1 MANRNK
7 VPTKASAP
15 LTSETLTQ
23 LRAAARGNSSDPEE
37 PGVYDKLVNALKRS
51 TFAVPI
57 AGVGLS
63 LGTQGSEDER
73 ETQQAA
79 EGGDTEGPDGA
90 PVETPMEVPAG
101 APVPEGG
108 PRIVINPE
116 VFEDKRDALCVAMN
130 EAFRVLMD
138 VNGFNPVSEP
148 TDAQRQFFADTAYSQ
163 NENQM
168 RRTILARI
176 CTFDTSVKDPTEEQ
190 LEESVEFLEAVM
202 EMGAPQNEWEQ
213 QAVQRI
219 HDVLVAAIEKG
230 TSVGDTPTEEP
241 PAPED
246 VQEGDP
252 RGEQAAVGGGVSD
265 KDLDKIGQGKGGHF
279 QNQRG
284 QTVAAWNNTA
294 RDSAGRVVRRDSAQ
308 QTNNAAGQAGGNPAK
323 PPEEPNEFVAQF
335 LAGEAGGDPAKPSEE
350 PNEFVLYNQD
360 SSVVENDTHSLGE
373 RETFLKE
380 RGMDTELAKTATMD
394 QLIALHTKQV
404 EDGVAPSGSTD
415 EEEEIG

>member
-15 LTSETLTQ
+15 LTGARKRKADFIDPAADLRNFLYTENASTGGPFNFWPIAGNNITPSETLTQ
-23 LRAAARGNSSDPEE
+23 LRAAARGNSSDPALLESLAENFARSTRGTSKNAYLIPRIDNRVRNLAYGRGINYYNYLEAKPGRYVPDSEATIIDPKE

-130 EAFRVLMD
+130 EAFRVLME

-176 CTFDTSVKDPTEEQ
+176 CTFDT
-190 LEESVEFLEAVM
+190 
-202 EMGAPQNEWEQ
+202 
-213 QAVQRI
+213 
-219 HDVLVAAIEKG
+219 
-230 TSVGDTPTEEP
+230 
-241 PAPED
+241 
-246 VQEGDP
+246 
-252 RGEQAAVGGGVSD
+252 
-265 KDLDKIGQGKGGHF
+265 
-279 QNQRG
+279 
-284 QTVAAWNNTA
+284 
-294 RDSAGRVVRRDSAQ
+294 
-308 QTNNAAGQAGGNPAK
+308 
-323 PPEEPNEFVAQF
+323 
-335 LAGEAGGDPAKPSEE
+335 
-350 PNEFVLYNQD
+350 
-360 SSVVENDTHSLGE
+360 
-373 RETFLKE
+373 
-380 RGMDTELAKTATMD
+380 
-394 QLIALHTKQV
+394 
-404 EDGVAPSGSTD
+404 
-415 EEEEIG
+415 